1 MKKIKVLILNEP
13 ENING
18 VTWWRQYRPLLYLE
32 SMYGDSLEIMWN
44 RGVML
49 PVDLLR
55 CDIAIAWRPC
65 LPNHV
70 AVLEY
75 LHAKGIP
82 IIVDYDDDV
91 VNVPTGS
98 KAYDT
103 LSQTIPGVQRCI
115 EMATQVWVSTSTMVK
130 VYGVPHKTHIIPNAI
145 DVNDI
150 PTAPTPLDAKG
161 KAHIV
166 WRGDSFQAE
175 DVLAHMHWYKNLVK
189 SAYMFTWYG
198 YMPTHNTPP
207 NVVYLKWESLE
218 GYFRT
223 MKLINVNYVWK
234 PMRRD
239 IPFNFSKSG
248 IAGLEALCAGGVPL
262 TNFTG
267 ADDVA
272 WRYATDDLLRDETK
286 LHGLWEQNRDHAIIN
301 YNLEDWTH
309 RRMQL
314 ISDAAGR

>member
-1 MKKIKVLILNEP
+1 MNKIRVLILNEP

-18 VTWWRQYRPLLYLE
+18 VTWWRQYRPLLELE
-32 SMYGDSLEIMWN
+32 RLHGDRLEIMWN

-49 PVDLLR
+49 PIDLLR
-55 CDIAIAWRPC
+55 CDIALAWRPC

-70 AVLEY
+70 QVLEY
-75 LHAKGIP
+75 LYAKNVP

-115 EMATQVWVSTSTMVK
+115 EMATQVWVSTATLSK
-130 VYGVPHKTHIIPNAI
+130 VYGVPYKTHIIPNAI
-145 DVNDI
+145 DLSEI
-150 PTAPTPLDAKG
+150 PNSPTPLNPKG

-166 WRGDSFQAE
+166 WRGDSFQYE
-175 DVLAHMHWYKNLVK
+175 DVAAYLYWYQQLVSQAAK
-189 SAYMFTWYG
+189 FTWYG
-198 YMPTHNTPP
+198 YMPTHIPHK
-207 NVVYLKWESLE
+207 NVAYRKWESLE

-223 MKLINVNYVWK
+223 MKAIEVNYVWK

-239 IPFNFSKSG
+239 VPFNFGKSG
-248 IAGLEALCAGGVPL
+248 IAGLEALVSGGVPL

-272 WRYATDDLLRDETK
+272 WKYATDELLKDEKT
-286 LHGLWEQNRDHAIIN
+286 LHGLWEKNRDHARKN
-301 YNLEDWTH
+301 YNLVDWTH
-309 RRMQL
+309 QRMAL
-314 ISDAAGR
+314 IANAVGL